1 LVALFRE
8 FERLNN
14 SGAITDADIE
24 RILEGFLVGMTGSRI
39 KESVDLAISRR
50 KM

>member
-1 LVALFRE
+1 M
-8 FERLNN
+8 NN
-14 SGAITDADIE
+14 QGAITDADIE
-24 RILEGFLVGMTGSRI
+24 KILEGFLVGMTGSRL